1 MSYEYDG
8 NSGLQPQ
15 PPKKNNN
22 DLGSWILIAVMFAVA
37 WPVGLILLL
46 SKLSEGGGRK
56 MRQQARDAWQRTAAG
71 SAEAKSAQARSSA
84 AKNTVRKVTETP
96 NYSDKGAKTMK
107 IIGAVVGILGC
118 VAMLSAVSDNL
129 SYAYHYNE
137 WWYFARQLFYPM
149 GMMAGGVSLLLG
161 SGAMKRRQRRFAT
174 YLRTA
179 GQKAAV
185 PLDYLARAA
194 DVSRKRVEKDVNLM
208 LEKGMWG
215 DEAYIDL
222 GSGMLFKSQEAATAY
237 FDAAH
242 RAKAEQ
248 EQPQQPAAPA
258 PEGYAAILAQIRDLN
273 DRIADERLSAQM
285 DRMEQVAGRIFRL
298 IEEDENKRAAA
309 GTFLSYYLP
318 TTLKLLRSYDEL
330 SRQGVSGQNI
340 TGTMEKVESMM
351 DTIVLAFEKQ
361 LDGLFGDQA
370 MDISTDITVLD
381 NMMAREGLTG
391 GNALHKA
398 AQENPVS
405 DPEPELD
412 IRSDS
417 GEADGGITLQL

>member
-1 MSYEYDG
+1 MSYEYDE
-8 NSGLQPQ
+8 NNGLQPK
-15 PPKKNNN
+15 PPKKNDN
-22 DLGSWILIAVMFAVA
+22 DLGSWIFIAVMFAVA

-56 MRQQARDAWQRTAAG
+56 MRQQAREAWQRTAAG
-71 SAEAKSAQARSSA
+71 SAEAKPAQARASA

-107 IIGAVVGILGC
+107 IIGAVVGILG
-118 VAMLSAVSDNL
+118 VFFLVQQVDYFEL
-129 SYAYHYNE
+129 RYAIKWHE
-137 WWYFARQLFYPM
+137 WMDLLRQVFYPM

-248 EQPQQPAAPA
+248 EQPRQPAAAA

-318 TTLKLLRSYDEL
+318 TTLKLLENYAAFEEA
-330 SRQGVSGQNI
+330 GVSGENLSQAKAKI
-340 TGTMEKVESMM
+340 EKTMDS
-351 DTIVLAFEKQ
+351 IVAGFEHQ
-361 LDGLFGDQA
+361 LDELYRTDA
-370 MDISTDITVLD
+370 MDIDS
-381 NMMAREGLTG
+381 
-391 GNALHKA
+391 
-398 AQENPVS
+398 
-405 DPEPELD
+405 D
-412 IRSDS
+412 IRVMETMLRRDTASV
-417 GEADGGITLQL
+417 ADDFGLNGGSAVQQKES

>member
-8 NSGLQPQ
+8 SSGLQPQ
-15 PPKKNNN
+15 PPKKNNNN

-56 MRQQARDAWQRTAAG
+56 MRQQAREAWQRTAAG
-71 SAEAKSAQARSSA
+71 SAEAKPAQARASA
-84 AKNTVRKVTETP
+84 AKSTVRKVTETP

-107 IIGAVVGILGC
+107 IIGAVVGILG
-118 VAMLSAVSDNL
+118 VFFLVQQVDYFEL
-129 SYAYHYNE
+129 RYAIKWHE
-137 WWYFARQLFYPM
+137 WMDLLRQLFYPM

-174 YLRTA
+174 YLRTV
-179 GQKAAV
+179 GQKQAV

-248 EQPQQPAAPA
+248 EQPRQPAAPA

-298 IEEDENKRAAA
+298 IEEDENKRTAA

-318 TTLKLLRSYDEL
+318 TTLKLLENYAAFEEA
-330 SRQGVSGQNI
+330 GVSGENLSQAKAKI
-340 TGTMEKVESMM
+340 EKTMDS
-351 DTIVLAFEKQ
+351 IVAGFEHQ
-361 LDGLFGDQA
+361 LDELYRTDA
-370 MDISTDITVLD
+370 MDIDS
-381 NMMAREGLTG
+381 
-391 GNALHKA
+391 
-398 AQENPVS
+398 
-405 DPEPELD
+405 D
-412 IRSDS
+412 IRVMETMLRRDTASV
-417 GEADGGITLQL
+417 ADDFGLNGGSAVQQKES

>member
-1 MSYEYDG
+1 MSYEYDE
-8 NSGLQPQ
+8 NNGLQPK

-22 DLGSWILIAVMFAVA
+22 DLGSWIFIAVMFAVA

-56 MRQQARDAWQRTAAG
+56 MRQQARDAWRRTAAG
-71 SAEAKSAQARSSA
+71 SAEAQSAQARASA

-161 SGAMKRRQRRFAT
+161 SGAMRRRQRRFAT
-174 YLRTA
+174 YLRTV
-179 GQKAAV
+179 GQKQAV

-194 DVSRKRVEKDVNLM
+194 DVSRRRVEKDVNLM
-208 LEKGMWG
+208 LEKGLWG
-215 DEAYIDL
+215 DEAYIDM
-222 GSGMLFKSQEAATAY
+222 GSGMLFKSQAAATAY

-248 EQPQQPAAPA
+248 GQPAQTAPA
-258 PEGYAAILAQIRDLN
+258 PAGYAAILVQIRELN
-273 DRIADERLSAQM
+273 DRIADEAISAKL
-285 DRMEQVAGRIFRL
+285 DRMEQVSGRIFKL
-298 IEEDENKRAAA
+298 IEEDEAKRDAA
-309 GTFLSYYLP
+309 GTFLNYYLP
-318 TTLKLLRSYDEL
+318 TTLKLLENYASFEEA
-330 SRQGVSGQNI
+330 GVSGENLSQAKAKI
-340 TGTMEKVESMM
+340 EKTMDS
-351 DTIVLAFEKQ
+351 IVAGFEHQ
-361 LDGLFGDQA
+361 LDELYRTDA
-370 MDISTDITVLD
+370 MDIDS
-381 NMMAREGLTG
+381 
-391 GNALHKA
+391 
-398 AQENPVS
+398 
-405 DPEPELD
+405 D
-412 IRSDS
+412 IRVMETMLRRDTASV
-417 GEADGGITLQL
+417 ADDFGLNGSSAVQQRDE

>member
-8 NSGLQPQ
+8 SSGLQPR

-22 DLGSWILIAVMFAVA
+22 NDLSSWIIIGAMFLFGL

-46 SKLSEGGGRK
+46 SKLSEGSGRK
-56 MRQQARDAWQRTAAG
+56 MRQQAREAWQRTAAG
-71 SAEAKSAQARSSA
+71 SAEAKPAQARASA

-96 NYSDKGAKTMK
+96 NYSDKGAKVMK
-107 IIGAVVGILGC
+107 IIGAAVAILGAFFL
-118 VAMLSAVSDNL
+118 VQQVDYFELR
-129 SYAYHYNE
+129 YAIKWHE
-137 WWYFARQLFYPM
+137 WMDLLRQVFYPM

-248 EQPQQPAAPA
+248 EQPRQPAAAA

-318 TTLKLLRSYDEL
+318 TTLKLLENYAAFEEA
-330 SRQGVSGQNI
+330 GVSGENLSQAKAKI
-340 TGTMEKVESMM
+340 EKTMDS
-351 DTIVLAFEKQ
+351 IVAGFEHQ
-361 LDGLFGDQA
+361 LDELYRTDA
-370 MDISTDITVLD
+370 MDIDS
-381 NMMAREGLTG
+381 
-391 GNALHKA
+391 
-398 AQENPVS
+398 
-405 DPEPELD
+405 D
-412 IRSDS
+412 IRVMETMLRRDTASV
-417 GEADGGITLQL
+417 ADDFGLNGGSAVQQKES

>member
-8 NSGLQPQ
+8 SSGLQPR

-22 DLGSWILIAVMFAVA
+22 NDLSSWIIIGAMFLFGL

-46 SKLSEGGGRK
+46 SKLSEGSGRK
-56 MRQQARDAWQRTAAG
+56 MRQQAREAWQRTAAG
-71 SAEAKSAQARSSA
+71 SAEAKPAQARASA

-107 IIGAVVGILGC
+107 IIGAAVAILGAFFL
-118 VAMLSAVSDNL
+118 VQQVDYFELR
-129 SYAYHYNE
+129 YAIKWHE
-137 WWYFARQLFYPM
+137 WMDLLRQVFYPM

-179 GQKAAV
+179 GQKQAV

-248 EQPQQPAAPA
+248 EQPRQPAAAA

-285 DRMEQVAGRIFRL
+285 DRMEQVAGRIFKI
-298 IEEDENKRAAA
+298 IEEDEDKRAAA

-318 TTLKLLRSYDEL
+318 TTLKLLENYAAFEEA
-330 SRQGVSGQNI
+330 GVSGENLSQAKAKI
-340 TGTMEKVESMM
+340 EKTMDS
-351 DTIVLAFEKQ
+351 IVAGFEHQ
-361 LDGLFGDQA
+361 LDELYRTDA
-370 MDISTDITVLD
+370 MDIDS
-381 NMMAREGLTG
+381 
-391 GNALHKA
+391 
-398 AQENPVS
+398 
-405 DPEPELD
+405 D
-412 IRSDS
+412 IRVMETMLRRDTASV
-417 GEADGGITLQL
+417 ADDFGLNGGSAVQREEL

>member
-15 PPKKNNN
+15 PPKKNNNN

-46 SKLSEGGGRK
+46 SKLSEGGGKK
-56 MRQQARDAWQRTAAG
+56 MRQQAREAWQRTAAG
-71 SAEAKSAQARSSA
+71 SAEAKPAQARASA

-107 IIGAVVGILGC
+107 IIGAVVAILGAFFL
-118 VAMLSAVSDNL
+118 VQQVDYFELR
-129 SYAYHYNE
+129 YAIKWHD
-137 WWYFARQLFYPM
+137 WMDLLRQVFYPM

-248 EQPQQPAAPA
+248 EQPRQPAAAA

-273 DRIADERLSAQM
+273 DRIADEHLSAQM

-318 TTLKLLRSYDEL
+318 TTLKLLENYAAFEEA
-330 SRQGVSGQNI
+330 GVSGENLSQAKAKI
-340 TGTMEKVESMM
+340 EKTMDS
-351 DTIVLAFEKQ
+351 IVAGFEHQ
-361 LDGLFGDQA
+361 LDELYRTDA
-370 MDISTDITVLD
+370 MDIDS
-381 NMMAREGLTG
+381 
-391 GNALHKA
+391 
-398 AQENPVS
+398 
-405 DPEPELD
+405 D
-412 IRSDS
+412 IRVMETMLRRDTASV
-417 GEADGGITLQL
+417 ADDFGLNGGSAVQQKES

>member
-8 NSGLQPQ
+8 SSGLQPQ
-15 PPKKNNN
+15 PPKKNNNN

-56 MRQQARDAWQRTAAG
+56 MRQQAREAWQRTAAG
-71 SAEAKSAQARSSA
+71 SAEAKPAQAKPAA
-84 AKNTVRKVTETP
+84 AKKAVRRVTETP
-96 NYSDKGAKTMK
+96 DYSVRSGKIMK
-107 IIGAVVGILGC
+107 IVGAVLGIVGALFLLQQLDFTLG
-118 VAMLSAVSDNL
+118 
-129 SYAYHYNE
+129 YAIEYGE
-137 WWYFARQLFYPM
+137 WMYLLRQIFYPV
-149 GMMAGGVSLLLG
+149 GMLAGGVSLLLG

-248 EQPQQPAAPA
+248 EQPRQPAAAA

-309 GTFLSYYLP
+309 STFLSYYLP
-318 TTLKLLRSYDEL
+318 TTLKLLENYAAFEEA
-330 SRQGVSGQNI
+330 GVSGENLSQAKAKI
-340 TGTMEKVESMM
+340 EKTMDS
-351 DTIVLAFEKQ
+351 IVAGFEHQ
-361 LDGLFGDQA
+361 LDELYRTDA
-370 MDISTDITVLD
+370 MDIDS
-381 NMMAREGLTG
+381 
-391 GNALHKA
+391 
-398 AQENPVS
+398 
-405 DPEPELD
+405 D
-412 IRSDS
+412 IRVMETMLRRDTASV
-417 GEADGGITLQL
+417 ADDFGLNGGSAVQQKES

>member
-8 NSGLQPQ
+8 SSGLQPQ
-15 PPKKNNN
+15 PPKKNNNN

-56 MRQQARDAWQRTAAG
+56 MRQQAREAWQRTAAG
-71 SAEAKSAQARSSA
+71 SAEAKPAQARTSA

-107 IIGAVVGILGC
+107 IIGAVVAILGAFFL
-118 VAMLSAVSDNL
+118 VQQVDYFELR
-129 SYAYHYNE
+129 YAIKWHD
-137 WWYFARQLFYPM
+137 WMDLLRQVFYPM

-248 EQPQQPAAPA
+248 EQPQQPAAAA

-273 DRIADERLSAQM
+273 VRIADERLSAQM

-318 TTLKLLRSYDEL
+318 TTLKLLENYAAFEEA
-330 SRQGVSGQNI
+330 GVSGENLSQAKAKI
-340 TGTMEKVESMM
+340 EKTMDS
-351 DTIVLAFEKQ
+351 IVAGFEHQ
-361 LDGLFGDQA
+361 LDELYRTDA
-370 MDISTDITVLD
+370 MDIDS
-381 NMMAREGLTG
+381 
-391 GNALHKA
+391 
-398 AQENPVS
+398 
-405 DPEPELD
+405 D
-412 IRSDS
+412 IRVMETMLRRDTASV
-417 GEADGGITLQL
+417 ADDFGLNGGSAVQQKES

>member
-8 NSGLQPQ
+8 SNGLQPQ
-15 PPKKNNN
+15 PPKKNNNN

-56 MRQQARDAWQRTAAG
+56 MRQQAREAWQRTAAG
-71 SAEAKSAQARSSA
+71 SAEAKPAQARASA

-107 IIGAVVGILGC
+107 IIGAAVAILGAFFL
-118 VAMLSAVSDNL
+118 VQQVDYFELR
-129 SYAYHYNE
+129 YAIKWHE
-137 WWYFARQLFYPM
+137 WMDLLRQLFYPM

-248 EQPQQPAAPA
+248 EQPRQPAAAA

-273 DRIADERLSAQM
+273 GRIADERLSAQM

-318 TTLKLLRSYDEL
+318 TTLKLLENYAAFEEA
-330 SRQGVSGQNI
+330 GVSGENLSQAKAKI
-340 TGTMEKVESMM
+340 EKTMDS
-351 DTIVLAFEKQ
+351 IVAGFEHQ
-361 LDGLFGDQA
+361 LDELYRTDA
-370 MDISTDITVLD
+370 MDIDS
-381 NMMAREGLTG
+381 
-391 GNALHKA
+391 
-398 AQENPVS
+398 
-405 DPEPELD
+405 D
-412 IRSDS
+412 IRVMETMLRRDTASV
-417 GEADGGITLQL
+417 ADDFGLNGGSAVQQKES

>member
-8 NSGLQPQ
+8 NGGPQPQ
-15 PPKKNNN
+15 PPKKNNNN

-56 MRQQARDAWQRTAAG
+56 MRQQAREAWQRTAAG
-71 SAEAKSAQARSSA
+71 SAEAKPAQARASA

-107 IIGAVVGILGC
+107 IIGAVVAILGAFFL
-118 VAMLSAVSDNL
+118 VQQVDYFELR
-129 SYAYHYNE
+129 YAIKWHD
-137 WWYFARQLFYPM
+137 WMDLLRQVFYPM

-237 FDAAH
+237 FDAATAPRRSRSSPH
-242 RAKAEQ
+242 RLRPRRRAT
-248 EQPQQPAAPA
+248 PRSWRR
-258 PEGYAAILAQIRDLN
+258 YA
-273 DRIADERLSAQM
+273 
-285 DRMEQVAGRIFRL
+285 
-298 IEEDENKRAAA
+298 
-309 GTFLSYYLP
+309 
-318 TTLKLLRSYDEL
+318 
-330 SRQGVSGQNI
+330 
-340 TGTMEKVESMM
+340 
-351 DTIVLAFEKQ
+351 
-361 LDGLFGDQA
+361 
-370 MDISTDITVLD
+370 ISTTASPTSTS
-381 NMMAREGLTG
+381 ARRWIAWSRWPDASSGSSRRTRTSG
-391 GNALHKA
+391 RP
-398 AQENPVS
+398 PV
-405 DPEPELD
+405 
-412 IRSDS
+412 RS
-417 GEADGGITLQL
+417 

>member
-8 NSGLQPQ
+8 SSGLQPQ
-15 PPKKNNN
+15 PPKKNNNN

-46 SKLSEGGGRK
+46 SKLSEGSGRK
-56 MRQQARDAWQRTAAG
+56 MRQQAREAWQRTAAG
-71 SAEAKSAQARSSA
+71 SAEAKPAQARASA
-84 AKNTVRKVTETP
+84 AKSTVRKVTETP

-107 IIGAVVGILGC
+107 IIGAAVAILGAFFL
-118 VAMLSAVSDNL
+118 VQQVDYFELR
-129 SYAYHYNE
+129 YAIKWHE
-137 WWYFARQLFYPM
+137 WMDLLRQLFYPM

-174 YLRTA
+174 YLRTV
-179 GQKAAV
+179 GQKQAV

-248 EQPQQPAAPA
+248 EQPRQPAAAA

-298 IEEDENKRAAA
+298 IEEDEDKRAAA

-318 TTLKLLRSYDEL
+318 TTLKLLENYAAFEEA
-330 SRQGVSGQNI
+330 GVSGENLSQAKAKI
-340 TGTMEKVESMM
+340 EKTMDS
-351 DTIVLAFEKQ
+351 IVAGFEHQ
-361 LDGLFGDQA
+361 LDELYRTDA
-370 MDISTDITVLD
+370 MDIDS
-381 NMMAREGLTG
+381 
-391 GNALHKA
+391 
-398 AQENPVS
+398 
-405 DPEPELD
+405 D
-412 IRSDS
+412 IRVMETMLRRDTASV
-417 GEADGGITLQL
+417 ADDFGLNGGSAVQQKES

>member
-8 NSGLQPQ
+8 SSGLQPR

-22 DLGSWILIAVMFAVA
+22 NDLSSWIIIGAMFLFGL

-46 SKLSEGGGRK
+46 SKLSEGSGRK
-56 MRQQARDAWQRTAAG
+56 MRQQAREAWQRTAAG
-71 SAEAKSAQARSSA
+71 SAEAKPAQARASA

-107 IIGAVVGILGC
+107 IIGAAVAILGSFFL
-118 VAMLSAVSDNL
+118 VQQVDYFELR
-129 SYAYHYNE
+129 YAIKWHE
-137 WWYFARQLFYPM
+137 WMDLLRQVFYPM

-248 EQPQQPAAPA
+248 EQPRQPAAAA

-318 TTLKLLRSYDEL
+318 TTLKLLENYAAFEEA
-330 SRQGVSGQNI
+330 GVSGENLSQAKAKI
-340 TGTMEKVESMM
+340 EKTMDS
-351 DTIVLAFEKQ
+351 IVAGFEHQ
-361 LDGLFGDQA
+361 LDELYRTDA
-370 MDISTDITVLD
+370 MDIDS
-381 NMMAREGLTG
+381 
-391 GNALHKA
+391 
-398 AQENPVS
+398 
-405 DPEPELD
+405 D
-412 IRSDS
+412 IRVMETMLRRDTASV
-417 GEADGGITLQL
+417 ADDFGLNGGSAVQQKES

>member
-1 MSYEYDG
+1 MSYEYDE
-8 NSGLQPQ
+8 NNGLQPQ

-71 SAEAKSAQARSSA
+71 SAEAKPAQARASA
-84 AKNTVRKVTETP
+84 AKNTVRRVTETP
-96 NYSDKGAKTMK
+96 DYSVRSGKIMK
-107 IIGAVVGILGC
+107 IVGAVLGIVGALFLLQQLDFTLG
-118 VAMLSAVSDNL
+118 
-129 SYAYHYNE
+129 YAIEYGE
-137 WWYFARQLFYPM
+137 WMYLLRQIFYPV
-149 GMMAGGVSLLLG
+149 GMLAGGVSLLLG

-194 DVSRKRVEKDVNLM
+194 DVSRKRVEKDINLM

-215 DEAYIDL
+215 DEAYVDL
-222 GSGMLFKSQEAATAY
+222 GSGMLFKSQAAATAY
-237 FDAAH
+237 FDAAR

-248 EQPQQPAAPA
+248 EQPRQPAAAA

-298 IEEDENKRAAA
+298 IEEDEDKRAAA

-318 TTLKLLRSYDEL
+318 TTLKLLENYAAFEEA
-330 SRQGVSGQNI
+330 GVSGENLSQAKAKI
-340 TGTMEKVESMM
+340 EKTMDS
-351 DTIVLAFEKQ
+351 IVAGFEHQ
-361 LDGLFGDQA
+361 LDELYRTDA
-370 MDISTDITVLD
+370 MDIDS
-381 NMMAREGLTG
+381 
-391 GNALHKA
+391 
-398 AQENPVS
+398 
-405 DPEPELD
+405 D
-412 IRSDS
+412 IRVMETMLRRDTASV
-417 GEADGGITLQL
+417 ADDFGLNGGSAVQQKES

>member
-15 PPKKNNN
+15 PPKKNNNN

-46 SKLSEGGGRK
+46 TKLSEGGGKK
-56 MRQQARDAWQRTAAG
+56 MRQQAREAWQRTAAG
-71 SAEAKSAQARSSA
+71 SAEAKPAQARASA

-248 EQPQQPAAPA
+248 EQPAQAAPA

-273 DRIADERLSAQM
+273 DRIADEHLSAQM

-340 TGTMEKVESMM
+340 TGTMEKVEGMM

-381 NMMAREGLTG
+381 NMMVREGLTG
-391 GNALHKA
+391 GDALHKA

-417 GEADGGITLQL
+417 GEADGSITLQL

>member
-15 PPKKNNN
+15 PPKKNNNN

-56 MRQQARDAWQRTAAG
+56 MRQQAREAWQRTAAG
-71 SAEAKSAQARSSA
+71 SAEAKPAQARASA

-179 GQKAAV
+179 GKKPAV
-185 PLDYLARAA
+185 PLDYLARAT
-194 DVSRKRVEKDVNLM
+194 DVSRRRVEKDVNLM
-208 LEKGMWG
+208 LEKGLWG

-222 GSGMLFKSQEAATAY
+222 GSGMLFRSQAAATAY
-237 FDAAH
+237 FD
-242 RAKAEQ
+242 KARQMQQAE
-248 EQPQQPAAPA
+248 EPAVQPQAA
-258 PEGYAAILAQIRDLN
+258 EGYAGILRQIRELN
-273 DRIADERLSAQM
+273 DRIADEVLSTKI
-285 DRMEQVAGRIFRL
+285 DRIEQVSGRIFKA
-298 IEEDENKRAAA
+298 IEDDPAKKDAA
-309 GTFLSYYLP
+309 GTFLNYYLP
-318 TTLKLLRSYDEL
+318 TTLKLLENYADFEEA
-330 SRQGVSGQNI
+330 GVSGENLSQAKSRI
-340 TGTMEKVESMM
+340 EATMDS
-351 DTIVLAFEKQ
+351 IVAGFEHQ
-361 LDGLFGDQA
+361 LDELYRTDA
-370 MDISTDITVLD
+370 MDIDS
-381 NMMAREGLTG
+381 
-391 GNALHKA
+391 
-398 AQENPVS
+398 
-405 DPEPELD
+405 D
-412 IRSDS
+412 IRVMETMLRRDTASV
-417 GEADGGITLQL
+417 ADDFGLGGGTAVQQQEE

>member
-22 DLGSWILIAVMFAVA
+22 NDLSSWIIIGAMFLFGL

-46 SKLSEGGGRK
+46 TKLSEGGGKK
-56 MRQQARDAWQRTAAG
+56 MRQQAREAWQRTAAG
-71 SAEAKSAQARSSA
+71 SAEAKPAQARASA

-107 IIGAVVGILGC
+107 IIGAVVAILGAFFL
-118 VAMLSAVSDNL
+118 VQQVDYFELR
-129 SYAYHYNE
+129 YAIKWHD
-137 WWYFARQLFYPM
+137 WMDLLRQVFYPM

-248 EQPQQPAAPA
+248 EQPAQAAAA

-273 DRIADERLSAQM
+273 DRIADEHLSAQM

-318 TTLKLLRSYDEL
+318 TTLKLLENYAAFEEA
-330 SRQGVSGQNI
+330 GVSGENLSQAKAKI
-340 TGTMEKVESMM
+340 EKTMDS
-351 DTIVLAFEKQ
+351 IVAGFEHQ
-361 LDGLFGDQA
+361 LDELYRTDA
-370 MDISTDITVLD
+370 MDIDS
-381 NMMAREGLTG
+381 
-391 GNALHKA
+391 
-398 AQENPVS
+398 
-405 DPEPELD
+405 D
-412 IRSDS
+412 IRVMETMLRRDTASV
-417 GEADGGITLQL
+417 ADDFGLNGGSAVQQKES